1 MRIWSNASLRFCYP
15 YKEQV
20 EIGDIDMRS
29 SRNFTWFIIDVQVLF
44 LIGIFWRSGAS
55 SDCNGISDWM
65 WQLDFCEARTALAG
79 IGVGIIIFLWA
90 FVDIILGVIWLV
102 TNRYRR
108 YCPVC
113 GRAVKKGKTS
123 CVKCG
128 HNFAATGAAA
138 SVSPNIPPPPTSSSK
153 F

>member
-1 MRIWSNASLRFCYP
+1 MI
-15 YKEQV
+15 
-20 EIGDIDMRS
+20 
-29 SRNFTWFIIDVQVLF
+29 VQVLF
-44 LIGIFWRSGAS
+44 LIWIIAGVGEAS
-55 SDCNGISDWM
+55 SNCDGEVGEA
-65 WQLDFCEARTALAG
+65 LDLCQAGTAIGAG
-79 IGVGIIIFLWA
+79 IGVGIVIFLWA

-128 HNFAATGAAA
+128 HNFATTGAAA
-138 SVSPNIPPPPTSSSK
+138 SV
-153 F
+153 